1 MAYLQSIKTSLIEQH
16 PQTKESSLD
25 LYITQVQN
33 ILKFISGKDLTSDKD
48 LLLIIKNL
56 PLLEGYF
63 DDNKRSD
70 TTRAN
75 YYSSLLEVLK
85 AVDIPGPP
93 ETGAERQVKNAIRA
107 MEGQRDK
114 YRKKYT
120 KIEDGLKSKKQD
132 ESFISAKTIN
142 DKIDEYEKQIKE
154 GSEDKDLLQI
164 WIILKILREFRFRN
178 EIASLEFVDKK
189 TYDEELEKDEKE
201 RKRNLIVMSPEGW
214 FISKNQY
221 KTDKKYGEVIIPL
234 EGSILNDIQF
244 YHKQVGDGMLFK
256 SSFQKGKRSKIMT
269 SNSLTKYMIKWS
281 NKELPPIIL
290 EDGSKKPRNLSTT
303 MIVKVY
309 ESFEHGASKK
319 KLLKDSKNRGNKPAT
334 MSKVYVSTKDV

>member
-85 AVDIPGPP
+85 AVDSPAKGIKSGINK
-93 ETGAERQVKNAIRA
+93 AK
-107 MEGQRDK
+107 MYRDK
-114 YRKKYT
+114 YRQKYE